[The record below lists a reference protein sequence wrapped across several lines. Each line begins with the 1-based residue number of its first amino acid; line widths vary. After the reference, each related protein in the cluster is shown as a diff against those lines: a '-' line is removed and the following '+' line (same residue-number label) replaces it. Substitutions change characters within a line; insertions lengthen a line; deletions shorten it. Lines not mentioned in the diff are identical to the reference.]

1 MARAIASKG
10 PSLLVLIARSTSKA
24 EAVSKQ
30 LGVDFLSVKT
40 RVLSLDLSSQKSV
53 RQAATEL
60 ENITKAVDVLINNAG
75 VMAVSERTL
84 SKDGEDI
91 QFATNYSPQSGA
103 RTVNITSAAHVL
115 THLRFSD
122 HIFKG
127 VPIPYEEQPNT
138 AIASQMDMPEL
149 DPQGGYHPMI
159 AYCHSNTV
167 NMLFTTEL
175 AEMLKDKGIY
185 PFTSAPGVV
194 ETEL

>member
-1 MARAIASKG
+1 MIITGVSPNGLGEAMARAIASKG

-30 LGVDFLSVKT
+30 LGVDFLSVKK

-91 QFATNYSPQSGA
+91 QFATNYVCS
-103 RTVNITSAAHVL
+103 
-115 THLRFSD
+115 
-122 HIFKG
+122 
-127 VPIPYEEQPNT
+127 
-138 AIASQMDMPEL
+138 SQ
-149 DPQGGYHPMI
+149 
-159 AYCHSNTV
+159 T
-167 NMLFTTEL
+167 
-175 AEMLKDKGIY
+175 
-185 PFTSAPGVV
+185 
-194 ETEL
+194 